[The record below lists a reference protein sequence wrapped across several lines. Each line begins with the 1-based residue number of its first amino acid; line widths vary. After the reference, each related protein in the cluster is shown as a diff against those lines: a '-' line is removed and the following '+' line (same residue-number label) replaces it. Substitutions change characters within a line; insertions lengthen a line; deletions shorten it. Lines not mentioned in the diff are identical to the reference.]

1 MKLYEIN
8 LEIMRLADAIPF
20 DEETGEILGNADEL
34 FDQINALQM
43 EKKSILEY
51 LAKLVLNIRS
61 EEAAL
66 KAEEARLKGRRQRLE
81 RKEDRLLHVLDRE
94 CAGQTTDLGVATLGY
109 RKTSRLEVSD
119 PARAVRW
126 LKRNKFLMAFRVPEP
141 EVAKTEVKKLFKAGM
156 EVPGCAIVED
166 VSYSLK

>member
-20 DEETGEILGNADEL
+20 DEETGEILGDADEL
-34 FDQINALQM
+34 FNQINALQM
-43 EKKSILEY
+43 ERKSILEY
-51 LAKLVLNIRS
+51 LAKLVLNLRS

-66 KAEEARLKGRRQRLE
+66 KAEESRLKGRRQRLE
-81 RKEDRLLHVLDRE
+81 KKEDRLLCVLDRE

-109 RKTSRLEVSD
+109 RKNSHVEVKD

-126 LKRNKFLMAFRVPEP
+126 LKRKKFLTAFRVLEP
-141 EVAKTEVKKLFKAGM
+141 EVAKMEVKKLLKAGLQ
-156 EVPGCAIVED
+156 VPGCAIVED